1 MSSPSDVAPA
11 TANPWTRPV
20 RGARGPV
27 PNHSRAGIAAAGVE
41 LADAQ
46 GLDNVTMRAIAR
58 SLGMGAPSLYR
69 YVKSRE
75 EIVELMADLA
85 IGAPPEGLPSGDW
98 TESILRLA
106 NTQLLRHQEHGWLV
120 RAALGSTNLGPNTLE
135 WFEAY
140 LLAMAKLEMPA
151 RTKMEVIALVTGL
164 VSLFAQQHQRAEASP
179 PGFDLLSPENHPH
192 LAAALT
198 APEGAPEA
206 RGLFDR
212 AVLALCAGLGGNSP
226 LPGQAH

>member
-1 MSSPSDVAPA
+1 MSSPSDSAPA
-11 TANPWTRPV
+11 NANPWTRPV

-27 PNHSRAGIAAAGVE
+27 PIHTRAGIAAAGVE

-46 GLDNVTMRAIAR
+46 GFDNVTMRAIAR

-85 IGAPPEGLPSGDW
+85 IGAPPEGVHSDDW

-120 RAALGSTNLGPNTLE
+120 RAALEASNLGPNTLA

-140 LLAMAKLEMPA
+140 LLAMDGLVMPA

-164 VSLFAQQHQRAEASP
+164 VSLFAQQHQRASTPSP
-179 PGFDLLSPENHPH
+179 VFDLLSPESHPH
-192 LAAALT
+192 LAAALA
-198 APEGAPEA
+198 APEGGPES

-212 AVLALCAGLGGNSP
+212 AVLALCTGLGGNSP
-226 LPGQAH
+226 PTGQAN